1 MVRIGRLEEPVQVV
15 RPDGRH
21 AGPEPTRFWGQ
32 WSIVLGVL
40 MFTSGLFLLLMFIA
54 IGRDYLAVTTLV
66 GIVVFFPA
74 FLVILEGMRVT
85 PRPLREI
92 VEAFGGGLIAVVPA
106 RPFTHFRRPWRHPP
120 GGKESSADPGHLPEI
135 WRVDT
140 CKYLEVDEIV
150 GAFVA
155 ALPVRCRAGVELL
168 RDLVLDSEHRNRL
181 RSREPKS
188 FDDLS
193 DPGIQGQRRCC
204 GRADLVVSQLE
215 FNRHV

>member
-1 MVRIGRLEEPVQVV
+1 M
-15 RPDGRH
+15 
-21 AGPEPTRFWGQ
+21 
-32 WSIVLGVL
+32 
-40 MFTSGLFLLLMFIA
+40 TSSSGGLLCLIDKCLKP
-54 IGRDYLAVTTLV
+54 LHS
-66 GIVVFFPA
+66 
-74 FLVILEGMRVT
+74 VIKWAH
-85 PRPLREI
+85 
-92 VEAFGGGLIAVVPA
+92 VEAFGSGLIAVVPT
-106 RPFTHFRRPWRHPP
+106 RPFTYFGWPWRHPP

-135 WRVDT
+135 WRVDHYE
-140 CKYLEVDEIV
+140 YLEVDEVV

-155 ALPVRCRAGVELL
+155 ALTIRCRASVELL
-168 RDLVLDSEHRNRL
+168 RYLVLDSEHRNGL